1 MWETPMTTW
10 EEWGNLL
17 MAFAKNEVPRPTV
30 VTDLNKQMTDRGI
43 DGQFDKDRFHDVAY
57 AQAPNETTLQ
67 IFLPT
72 AGAIDR
78 GMQMVQVPG
87 FRWTLPDFY
96 CRDAFDGHP
105 VNVKEANNVKF
116 LAERIGDYAIG
127 QCG

>member
-1 MWETPMTTW
+1 MGQARDKVGHKSGHATEGRRRLESANGSRRRRRTVSTQQF
-10 EEWGNLL
+10 LDL
-17 MAFAKNEVPRPTV
+17 AF
-30 VTDLNKQMTDRGI
+30 
-43 DGQFDKDRFHDVAY
+43 

-87 FRWTLPDFY
+87 FRWKLPDFY